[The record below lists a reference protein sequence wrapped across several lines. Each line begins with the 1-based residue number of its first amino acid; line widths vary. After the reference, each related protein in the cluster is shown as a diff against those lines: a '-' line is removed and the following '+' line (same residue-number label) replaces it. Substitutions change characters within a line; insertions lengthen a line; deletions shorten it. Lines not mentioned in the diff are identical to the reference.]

1 MPGHRARR
9 FLPFACTL
17 VVLTACSGGSS
28 ATCDSGTCGDSG
40 PSRVS
45 GTPTDGGCSATFT
58 GQYSET
64 DYSTGCCLVQKNS
77 LGGDTLICTFA
88 ANLTVVNNQLQ
99 VGLGTEPQAGEW
111 SSDLTTDWTMTS
123 YSYSNNPAN
132 CSWAAAPGGP
142 GDFTVNLT
150 TLDDPYD
157 GGPVVVHGTVHI
169 DEATSTIDP
178 NASDGCGAN
187 TEALDATF

>member
-1 MPGHRARR
+1 MPGHRIL
-9 FLPFACTL
+9 LPLGC
-17 VVLTACSGGSS
+17 VLASLLGCSGGSN
-28 ATCDSGTCGDSG
+28 ATCDGGTCVDAG
-40 PSRVS
+40 PSNVY
-45 GTPTDGGCSATFT
+45 GTPTDGGCSATFA
-58 GQYSET
+58 GEYAET
-64 DYSTGCCLVQKNS
+64 DYSTGCCQVQKNS

-132 CSWAAAPGGP
+132 CSWAAAPGGS
-142 GDFTVNLT
+142 GDFTLNLT

-157 GGPVVVHGTVHI
+157 GGPIVVHGSLHL
-169 DEATSTIDP
+169 DETTATIDP
-178 NASDGCGAN
+178 DATDGCGAN
-187 TEALDATF
+187 TESVDATF